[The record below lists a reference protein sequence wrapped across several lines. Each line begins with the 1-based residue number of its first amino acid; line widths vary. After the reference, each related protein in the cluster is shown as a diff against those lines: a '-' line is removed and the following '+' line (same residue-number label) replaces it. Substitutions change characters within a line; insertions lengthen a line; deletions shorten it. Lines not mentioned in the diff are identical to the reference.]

1 MLICAYER
9 TFMPTVLRAGPYRF
23 FFYAGDREEPTHIHI
38 EREDKVAK
46 FWLDPIRLQE
56 SGGFS
61 RSEIVRL
68 HKLVIEYENSLLEA
82 WDEYFGS

>member
-1 MLICAYER
+1 
-9 TFMPTVLRAGPYRF
+9 MPTVLRAGSYRF
-23 FFYAGDREEPTHIHI
+23 FFYAGDREKPTHVHI

-61 RSEIVRL
+61 RMEIVRL

-82 WDEYFGS
+82 WDEYLGS